1 MKEIIII
8 AGPNG
13 AGKTSFANEYLPY
26 EREGL
31 LFLNADEIAREL
43 LNEGASPASI
53 DVAAGRE
60 MIHRIDQVA
69 ASGAEFIF
77 ETTLATLIY
86 QRRIRQWQRMDYWV
100 SLIYLKLPSVEDA
113 IRRVERRVAAGGHG
127 IPEPVIRQRFMRSL
141 DYLERLYKP
150 IVNDW
155 SVWNSLEGNFEVVEV
170 WDD

>member
-1 MKEIIII
+1 
-8 AGPNG
+8 
-13 AGKTSFANEYLPY
+13 
-26 EREGL
+26 
-31 LFLNADEIAREL
+31 
-43 LNEGASPASI
+43 
-53 DVAAGRE
+53 
-60 MIHRIDQVA
+60 
-69 ASGAEFIF
+69 
-77 ETTLATLIY
+77 
-86 QRRIRQWQRMDYWV
+86 MDYWV